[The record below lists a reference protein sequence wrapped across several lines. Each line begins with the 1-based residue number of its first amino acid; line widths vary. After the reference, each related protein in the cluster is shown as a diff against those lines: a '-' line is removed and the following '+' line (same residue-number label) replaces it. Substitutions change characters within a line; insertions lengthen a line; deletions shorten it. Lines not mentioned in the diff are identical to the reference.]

1 MYEIKKTK
9 GGVKMK
15 SKKLSYNKILVLFCI
30 VAVLVLMTGCDGAQ
44 PIVNVFS
51 AVPSTINQGESSTLS
66 WDVSN
71 ATTVTIAPEVGTVAL
86 IGSVSVSPE
95 VTTDYTLIATNSGGS
110 ITATVTVTVIPSIAK
125 VDITIVPN
133 PVPYNSE
140 MP

>member
-1 MYEIKKTK
+1 
-9 GGVKMK
+9 MK